1 MVCCLLLQLKLTL
14 VVNII
19 ASVGFIPVVVLTGQL
34 SSALAAPELHDTWFW
49 VFLLVTGVLGC
60 LMAWVSA
67 AQINVTSPVTHH
79 ISSNSK
85 AVAQTIIAVLW
96 YHETKQT
103 LWWISVLMVVCGALT
118 YAVVRIK
125 EESDSSSSS
134 SSSGGS
140 GQKLPMN
147 SHSKPAEVKNDD
159 DHDADD
165 NSIVC

>member
-1 MVCCLLLQLKLTL
+1 LLQLKLTL

-34 SSALAAPELHDTWFW
+34 SSAIAAPELRDSWFW
-49 VFLLVTGVLGC
+49 LFLLVTGVLGC

-96 YHETKQT
+96 YHESKQT

-118 YAVVRIK
+118 YAVVRIR
-125 EESDSSSSS
+125 EESASNSSSSS
-134 SSSGGS
+134 SNS
-140 GQKLPMN
+140 GQKLATN
-147 SHSKPAEVKNDD
+147 SHGKPAEVKNDD
-159 DHDADD
+159 QTHDDD